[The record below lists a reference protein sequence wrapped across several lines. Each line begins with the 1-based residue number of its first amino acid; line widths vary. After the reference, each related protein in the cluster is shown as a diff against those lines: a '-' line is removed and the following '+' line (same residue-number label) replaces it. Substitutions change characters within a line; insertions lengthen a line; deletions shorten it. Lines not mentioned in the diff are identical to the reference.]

1 MVRLFHSIL
10 VCIFVVAGA
19 SPVSACYATKPNC
32 EKKVHAACH
41 VSGNSLNQG
50 DKKISCPFAEL
61 SRQEQESAVPYPAER
76 LKRLKIEQIQLA
88 GFDLPV
94 FTPTLISK
102 IIIVTK
108 TDSPI
113 HNPVFDRHNHPLH
126 PPPQLYLQLQSFLI

>member
-1 MVRLFHSIL
+1 MLRLLHFIL

-32 EKKVHAACH
+32 EVKVQAACP
-41 VSGNSLNQG
+41 VSSNSLNQG
-50 DKKISCPFAEL
+50 DKKMSCPLAEL
-61 SRQEQESAVPYPAER
+61 SGQEQESAVPYPAER

-102 IIIVTK
+102 IIIVSE
-108 TDSPI
+108 TDSPEQ
-113 HNPVFDRHNHPLH
+113 NPVFDRENHPLH
-126 PPPQLYLQLQSFLI
+126 PPPQLYLQHQSFLI